1 MSGDAPRRVLAWA
14 FLGVVPLAAVVLM
27 FVVALSSGSTS
38 ADFHNEIY
46 PQAKLM
52 LAGENPYP
60 PPGSDLTDG
69 TNFVWPP
76 FAVLVA
82 APLTL
87 LSPGSADV
95 VAAILELVA
104 FLAALWL
111 VGVRDWRVYGAG
123 LLWPQVLG
131 EIRVAHYSLV
141 LCLLVAIAWRTR
153 ARTLVPGLAFGVA
166 IALKFFVWPLVFW
179 LASIRRYRDALLAA
193 CLGAASLLLIL
204 PFTSPF
210 EYLRMLRELGA
221 AYDQDSYS
229 PYGLVVQLG
238 APSAVGSAVT
248 VVLGLG
254 LLGLAYRRRSF
265 ALFVGAALVL
275 SPIVWLDYYAL
286 LALPLA
292 IVTPRFRAVWLLPL
306 ATWGMPS
313 AGLGV
318 GDALHSLRLLVP
330 FAVLLWY
337 VTRAEA
343 RLAEE
348 SGLRS
353 VPAGA

>member
-1 MSGDAPRRVLAWA
+1 M
-14 FLGVVPLAAVVLM
+14 
-27 FVVALSSGSTS
+27 
-38 ADFHNEIY
+38 
-46 PQAKLM
+46 
-52 LAGENPYP
+52 
-60 PPGSDLTDG
+60 
-69 TNFVWPP
+69 
-76 FAVLVA
+76 LVA

-87 LSPGSADV
+87 LSPDSADV
-95 VAAILELVA
+95 VAAVLELVA

-123 LLWPQVLG
+123 MLWPQVLG

-153 ARTLVPGLAFGVA
+153 ARTLVPGLAIGAA
-166 IALKFFVWPLVFW
+166 IALKFFVWPLVVW
-179 LASIRRYRDALLAA
+179 LAAIRRYRDALFAA

-248 VVLGLG
+248 LVLGLG

-292 IVTPRFRAVWLLPL
+292 IVAPTFRAVWLLPL
-306 ATWGMPS
+306 VTWGMAS
-313 AGLGV
+313 GGRGA
-318 GDALHSLRLLVP
+318 GDALHSLRLLGV
-330 FAVLLWY
+330 FAVVLWY
-337 VTRAEA
+337 VTRLER

-348 SGLRS
+348 SGSRDSDPGLDFDERTTRL
-353 VPAGA
+353 A